1 MNKKVKIWKIIAIT
15 GFVLMTLVVVSDIY
29 RLITVGNFFQP
40 RKNVILLPGYVVIM
54 NILSWGAFLY
64 LCFKPLT
71 FNLYMV
77 FALYY
82 AFGGLLEG
90 GNIMPALYSLVAL
103 LCAYKGG
110 FFRKH
115 VKLKLIIFLILF
127 TLCFLTQLR
136 YGILTTFRSM
146 VKISIVGM
154 LTAAS
159 LLLLD
164 DEIKNFIV
172 AYNNKILKISQYPDL
187 NERDK
192 TYLKAVLKGA
202 KYETIAKDNEI
213 SLGSLKNRMTE
224 IYRIIN
230 VADKTELLIHY
241 TDCE

>member
-1 MNKKVKIWKIIAIT
+1 MT
-15 GFVLMTLVVVSDIY
+15 FVLIY
-29 RLITVGNFFQP
+29 QGYLMYTDENFLEKGENAILTP
-40 RKNVILLPGYVVIM
+40 GIISVMNV
-54 NILSWGAFLY
+54 LSWGAFLY

-71 FNLYMV
+71 FNLYMF

-82 AFGGLLEG
+82 AFGDFLSG
-90 GNIMPALYSLVAL
+90 GNILGVLYSLLAL

-110 FFRKH
+110 FLRKH
-115 VKLKLIIFLILF
+115 IKLKLIIFLILF

-172 AYNNKILKISQYPDL
+172 AYNNKILKIYQYPDL

-202 KYETIAKDNEI
+202 KYETIAKENDV
-213 SLGSLKNRMTE
+213 SLGSLKNKMTE

-230 VADKTELLIHY
+230 VADKTKLLIHY
-241 TDCE
+241 THCE